1 VSVNRLLRYDSAA
14 IMTKATLRIVFTCY
28 SCAAAFP
35 QMTLEQAVQDASAK
49 YPNVRASLEQVSA
62 AAAAVNLARTAFLP
76 RADLAAQLNRATHNN
91 VFGLTLP
98 QGGAFPSISG
108 PVLRTNSLDSVWG
121 SAVGVMVQWE
131 PFDFGLR
138 QANVDLAQASRERA
152 RSQVAVTRLEAAAA
166 AADAYLTILAAQQTV
181 SAARAGVE
189 RARVLNDVTSTLV
202 TNQLRPGAEAS
213 RARAEL
219 AVAQTQ
225 LIQAEQA
232 VDIAR
237 AALAQV
243 LGVPPEGLQLV
254 AGKLLDQPADS
265 AGLPEAP
272 PAAHPVIAAQSTA
285 IGEVQAREKALDRS
299 WYPRFNLE
307 AAEYARGTGI
317 QPDGA
322 TGNPASGFGPNIQ
335 NWAVGMTVTFPL
347 ADLPGL
353 KARKEIERAHERAE
367 RARYDQLVQNFNGE
381 IARARAILNGARRI
395 AANTPVQL
403 EAARDAAQQAAA
415 RYRAGLGTL
424 VEVAEAE
431 RLQTQAEIDSS
442 LARLNIWRALLGLAI
457 AQGDLSPF
465 VLMLR

>member
-1 VSVNRLLRYDSAA
+1 
-14 IMTKATLRIVFTCY
+14 M
-28 SCAAAFP
+28 
-35 QMTLEQAVQDASAK
+35 
-49 YPNVRASLEQVSA
+49 
-62 AAAAVNLARTAFLP
+62 
-76 RADLAAQLNRATHNN
+76 
-91 VFGLTLP
+91 
-98 QGGAFPSISG
+98 
-108 PVLRTNSLDSVWG
+108 
-121 SAVGVMVQWE
+121 
-131 PFDFGLR
+131 
-138 QANVDLAQASRERA
+138 
-152 RSQVAVTRLEAAAA
+152 
-166 AADAYLTILAAQQTV
+166 
-181 SAARAGVE
+181 
-189 RARVLNDVTSTLV
+189 
-202 TNQLRPGAEAS
+202 
-213 RARAEL
+213 
-219 AVAQTQ
+219 AQTQ

-254 AGKLLDQPADS
+254 AGRLLDQPADS

-272 PAAHPVIAAQSTA
+272 PAAHPVIAAQTTA
-285 IGEVQAREKALDRS
+285 ISEVQAREKALDRS

-322 TGNPASGFGPNIQ
+322 TGNPAAGLGPNIQ

-395 AANTPVQL
+395 AANTPIQL
-403 EAARDAAQQAAA
+403 EAAREAQQQATA

-424 VEVAEAE
+424 VEVAEAQ